1 MEMRKVFAAEM
12 ERLMNKNKKI
22 VLIDA
27 DLAKADGTVPLHNAF
42 PSRTFE
48 AGIAEANMVGVAA
61 GLSAY
66 GFIPFVTTFTPF
78 ATRRVCDQI
87 AVSVAYAQQNVK
99 IVGTDPGIA
108 AELNG
113 GSHMSFEDIAVLRSI
128 PDMVIFEPVDA
139 EQLRQALPQ
148 IVKCEK
154 PCYIRMF
161 RKETPD
167 VFTDGK
173 YKFNLFK
180 ADKICDGKDL
190 TIFVSG
196 LCTADAI
203 QAKDMLKAE
212 GISVEVINIH
222 TIKPIDEEAIVKSAK
237 KTKAV
242 LTVENHNVI
251 GGLYSAVTEV
261 LAKNCPVK
269 CDCIGIYDQF
279 GEVGKIPQLKARYN
293 MTVNDIVAKA
303 KDLVKN
309 K

>member
-1 MEMRKVFAAEM
+1 MKHG
-12 ERLMNKNKKI
+12 KNFTLGEYVIIKKPEL
-22 VLIDA
+22 V
-27 DLAKADGTVPLHNAF
+27 
-42 PSRTFE
+42 E
-48 AGIAEANMVGVAA
+48 AGDNVRISDFCRISSACEIGSDCEIA
-61 GLSAY
+61 
-66 GFIPFVTTFTPF
+66 T
-78 ATRRVCDQI
+78 
-87 AVSVAYAQQNVK
+87 
-99 IVGTDPGIA
+99 GTYIS
-108 AELNG
+108 G
-113 GSHMSFEDIAVLRSI
+113 G
-128 PDMVIFEPVDA
+128 
-139 EQLRQALPQ
+139 
-148 IVKCEK
+148 
-154 PCYIRMF
+154 
-161 RKETPD
+161 
-167 VFTDGK
+167 DGK